1 MLSVEL
7 TEPDAPTAFTDKFSA
22 PSWYAVDAIAVGA
35 VYTPLVSIILWRSH
49 VFLTARAEVVSIVS
63 RIGPVL

>member
-7 TEPDAPTAFTDKFSA
+7 TEPDAAAALADEFGA
-22 PSWYAVDAIAVGA
+22 PGRYAVDAIAVGA